1 MFAVSK
7 KILSYGAPA
16 LALLAA
22 ALYIGVSGAF
32 PLDDDWAY
40 ALSVKGLL
48 SGGGLSIPDWAS
60 PTLVWHAAWGALW
73 SLAAGFSHE
82 TLRLSTLALAA
93 LAALLTGLYSREDSP
108 QPALAV
114 ALNPLFLLLSFTFM
128 TDVPY
133 LAWSLLALLLYKLA
147 AGKDGW
153 AWWLAASAAAA
164 LAYLVRQTGILIP
177 AGVLL
182 FLFLKG
188 RLDARRALL
197 AAALPAAAAA
207 GHLWWYFSV
216 HGVTWAGAAAVQGGT
231 LAGLA
236 SPLRFVLEFYFRSA
250 AAALYLCLFT
260 LPFALRALG
269 GGARLPANRDFIAAA
284 LAALPFLA
292 LKGSMPYY
300 SGVMRE
306 TGLGVPT
313 AGFAAE
319 QLFKASGVFGSPVF
333 WGALTLLAFG
343 ALVFWTANRAALR
356 EELRS
361 DGTLLLVLAAAP
373 QLAAAAAFSVFFDRY
388 LLALLPAAVLLAYG
402 ASRRLAPQP
411 RPRAAAAGWAALA
424 LLALWSVAGTAD
436 YLAWNRAKAG
446 LAAKAAALGIEARA
460 FYNGFDRYGE
470 LFYEQNMAALKKT
483 KPLAEIRPYDWLGGK
498 VFTAYSS
505 FAPFPAGAE
514 GDASG
519 GFEPAARQAYRTPLS
534 RKEEYLYLYRKKGR
548 PFGLPAE
555 W

>member
-1 MFAVSK
+1 MLK
-7 KILSYGAPA
+7 KIFTYSLPP

-22 ALYIGVSGAF
+22 ALYIGAGGDF

-40 ALSVKGLL
+40 ALSVKRLV
-48 SGGGLSIPDWAS
+48 SGGGLVIPDWAS
-60 PTLVWHAAWGALW
+60 PTLVWHTVWGALW

-93 LAALLTGLYSREDSP
+93 LAALLTGLYAREDSP
-108 QPALAV
+108 EAALAV

-133 LAWSLLALLLYKLA
+133 LAWSMLALLLYRLAWEKDA
-147 AGKDGW
+147 AG
-153 AWWLAASAAAA
+153 WWLAASAAAA
-164 LAYLVRQTGILIP
+164 LAYLVRQTGIFLP

-188 RLDARRALL
+188 RLDWRRAVL

-207 GHLWWYFSV
+207 GHLWWYFFV
-216 HGVTWAGAAAVQGGT
+216 HGATWAGAAAVQGGT

-236 SPLRFVLEFYFRSA
+236 RPLRFLLEFYLRSA
-250 AAALYLCLFT
+250 AALLYLCLFT
-260 LPFALRALG
+260 LPFAVRALG
-269 GGARLPANRDFIAAA
+269 AARQPGKKDFVIAA
-284 LAALPFLA
+284 LAVLPFLA
-292 LKGSMPYY
+292 LKGAMPYY
-300 SGVMRE
+300 PGVIRE
-306 TGLGVPT
+306 TGLGVPA
-313 AGFAAE
+313 AGFAVE

-343 ALVFWTANRAALR
+343 ALLFWTANRAALR

-361 DGTLLLVLAAAP
+361 DGTLLLVLASAP

-388 LLALLPAAVLLAYG
+388 LLALLPAAALLASG
-402 ASRRLAPQP
+402 ASRRLAPAP
-411 RPRAAAAGWAALA
+411 RREYSAACRAGLA
-424 LLALWSVAGTAD
+424 LLALWSAAGTAD
-436 YLAWNRAKAG
+436 YLAWNRAKAA
-446 LAAKAAALGIEARA
+446 LAGKAAALGIEARA

-470 LFYEQNMAALKKT
+470 LFYGENMAALKKDR
-483 KPLAEIRPYDWLGGK
+483 PLSEIRPYEWMGGK
-498 VFTAYSS
+498 VFFAYSS

-514 GDASG
+514 GDDSG
-519 GFEPAARQAYRTPLS
+519 GFEPAAKAAYRTPLS
-534 RKEEYLYLYRKKGR
+534 RKEQYLYLYRKKGR